1 MQYDNTNKG
10 IISKNERKEKDTH
23 PDIKGSIN
31 FEGVECWL
39 DGWMKTKND
48 GSGKFYSLSIKRK
61 EAPKEQRQEPEKSGY
76 GKPAAPQRQ
85 AQTKPSSGFEDFDSE
100 IPF

>member
-1 MQYDNTNKG
+1 MAYDNTNKG
-10 IISKNERKEKDTH
+10 IISKNDRKEKDTH
-23 PDIKGSIN
+23 PDIRGSIN

-48 GSGKFYSLSIKRK
+48 GYGKFYSLSIKRK
-61 EAPKEQRQEPEKSGY
+61 VEQKELRQEPDKAGQWKA
-76 GKPAAPQRQ
+76 GAAKTP
-85 AQTKPSSGFEDFDSE
+85 TGGFDDMDDD